1 PVRSE
6 IQIGGIMASVNSII
20 PEKLIALAK
29 EKGACQEAIEWLQEK
44 PRRFVDLAKK
54 ESWAHWTVERLLSAP
69 AQKAYFKAIAPAQ
82 KAYFKAIT
90 PAQKAYFKAIT
101 TAWKA
106 YREATATALADLLE
120 KELPKYFQQ

>member
-1 PVRSE
+1 
-6 IQIGGIMASVNSII
+6 MASVNSII

-90 PAQKAYFKAIT
+90 TAQKAYFKAIT